1 MHRAPATS
9 LRPPVA
15 LTVAQATRVTA
26 RAATRVIIGWL
37 PQSRRAAC
45 ARVCWPCTGSVLACK
60 RICTARKRHM
70 RLACTCAQ
78 ASVLL
83 AAEACMA
90 RCRRCGR
97 CRFVSFSVEH
107 APQHVRRKQGHS
119 ESRHSKHGLCAL
131 QRPAWPPQ
139 VLSCTASL
147 WAREQSLVS
156 APLGPYLG
164 PAVQPLK
171 PETPALLLLPLQGDC
186 SWFNSC
192 NLAAL
197 RSDVPGFVS
206 AARAA

>member
-1 MHRAPATS
+1 MHVYWR
-9 LRPPVA
+9 
-15 LTVAQATRVTA
+15 
-26 RAATRVIIGWL
+26 
-37 PQSRRAAC
+37 
-45 ARVCWPCTGSVLACK
+45 CTGSVLACK
-60 RICTARKRHM
+60 RICPARKQHM
-70 RLACTCAQ
+70 RLACTSAQ
-78 ASVLL
+78 ASLLL

-97 CRFVSFSVEH
+97 CRFVSFSAQH
-107 APQHVRRKQGHS
+107 APQHVRRKQSHS
-119 ESRHSKHGLCAL
+119 ESRHSKHGLFAPRATSL
-131 QRPAWPPQ
+131 ATQ

-156 APLGPYLG
+156 APHGPYLG

-206 AARAA
+206 AARTA